1 VGSFLASQGNHAQW
15 GLGMAGVWRKSGD
28 VRGAQAKYG
37 GVAIGGAAARSV
49 FPACGC
55 GTRGDGGLGV
65 GIGAEP
71 GDRWSPR
78 GTSIRDRSAGGAADA
93 T

>member
-1 VGSFLASQGNHAQW
+1 
-15 GLGMAGVWRKSGD
+15 MAGVRRKSGD

-37 GVAIGGAAARSV
+37 AAAVGGAAARSV
-49 FPACGC
+49 FSACGC

-65 GIGAEP
+65 GVGAEP
-71 GDRWSPR
+71 GDRRSPR
-78 GTSIRDRSAGGAADA
+78 GTGIRDRSAGGAADA